1 MKLTIKINGTDI
13 SAFGLKPLDGTLDN
27 LMKPAEM
34 KSLVYNENT
43 AIDGSLAMTRNRK
56 VKRRDVTLLFIISR
70 ASLLEL
76 TDAIDALVSMLA
88 AGKNNSGVNEGRV
101 EELDRTFRLVYSS
114 VDKYSNFGID
124 GKATLSIKFV
134 EPNPKNRS

>member
-43 AIDGSLAMTRNRK
+43 AIDGSLAMTR
-56 VKRRDVTLLFIISR
+56 
-70 ASLLEL
+70 
-76 TDAIDALVSMLA
+76 
-88 AGKNNSGVNEGRV
+88 
-101 EELDRTFRLVYSS
+101 
-114 VDKYSNFGID
+114 
-124 GKATLSIKFV
+124 
-134 EPNPKNRS
+134 